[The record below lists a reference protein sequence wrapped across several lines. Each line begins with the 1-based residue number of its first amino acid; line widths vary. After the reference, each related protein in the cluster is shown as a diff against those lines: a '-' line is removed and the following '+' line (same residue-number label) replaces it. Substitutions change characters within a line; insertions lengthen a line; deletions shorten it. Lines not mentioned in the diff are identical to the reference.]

1 MLAQNQFSLLGG
13 PSTSLVLSLSVATP
27 LTNTNITTIMST
39 NLLTVDHARTRRK
52 SSTIMSGRKLST
64 DVSRKLS
71 AISTAPDVSAISDKL
86 GMEQGTLKTIVKDIL
101 DMDSR
106 NKWEVTSEDEASD
119 YEEEGWETDEQ
130 IYEIVRLEQRKKD
143 STGSQVTPGWVSSL
157 NCQLSFS
164 LLQASNA
171 STEDPLD
178 INMEEINAV
187 INMYRRHQISV
198 TSFVAHEGKF
208 R

>member
-1 MLAQNQFSLLGG
+1 MG
-13 PSTSLVLSLSVATP
+13 T
-27 LTNTNITTIMST
+27 MSS
-39 NLLTVDHARTRRK
+39 NLLTVDQARTRRK
-52 SSTIMSGRKLST
+52 SSTIMSGRKLSK

-86 GMEQGTLKTIVKDIL
+86 GMEQGTLKTIVNDIL
-101 DMDSR
+101 DMDNR

-119 YEEEGWETDEQ
+119 YDEEVWETDEQ

-143 STGSQVTPGWVSSL
+143 STGS
-157 NCQLSFS
+157 
-164 LLQASNA
+164 QASNA

-208 R
+208 

>member
-1 MLAQNQFSLLGG
+1 MGTMAI
-13 PSTSLVLSLSVATP
+13 
-27 LTNTNITTIMST
+27 NI
-39 NLLTVDHARTRRK
+39 LTVDQGRTRRK
-52 SSTIMSGRKLST
+52 SSTIMSGRKLSK

-106 NKWEVTSEDEASD
+106 NKWEVASEDELSD

-130 IYEIVRLEQRKKD
+130 IYEVVRLEQRKKD
-143 STGSQVTPGWVSSL
+143 STSSQTST
-157 NCQLSFS
+157 
-164 LLQASNA
+164 A

-178 INMEEINAV
+178 INMEEINAA
-187 INMYRRHQISV
+187 INLYRRHQISV

-208 R
+208 

>member
-1 MLAQNQFSLLGG
+1 MG
-13 PSTSLVLSLSVATP
+13 SVSAAT
-27 LTNTNITTIMST
+27 TVTTVTTVMST
-39 NLLTVDHARTRRK
+39 NLLTVDQARTRRK
-52 SSTIMSGRKLST
+52 SSTIMSGRKLSE
-64 DVSRKLS
+64 DVNRKLS

-106 NKWEVTSEDEASD
+106 SKWEVASEEELSD
-119 YEEEGWETDEQ
+119 YDEEGWETDEQ

-143 STGSQVTPGWVSSL
+143 STSSQTST
-157 NCQLSFS
+157 
-164 LLQASNA
+164 A
-171 STEDPLD
+171 STEEPVD

-187 INMYRRHQISV
+187 INLYRRHQISI
-198 TSFVAHEGKF
+198 TSFVTHDGKF